1 MSSKK
6 SQPSG
11 QKTQKV
17 VVIGRDFSI
26 KNPPKPPKK

>member
-1 MSSKK
+1 MSPLKLK
-6 SQPSG
+6 HSG

-17 VVIGRDFSI
+17 VVVGKDFSI